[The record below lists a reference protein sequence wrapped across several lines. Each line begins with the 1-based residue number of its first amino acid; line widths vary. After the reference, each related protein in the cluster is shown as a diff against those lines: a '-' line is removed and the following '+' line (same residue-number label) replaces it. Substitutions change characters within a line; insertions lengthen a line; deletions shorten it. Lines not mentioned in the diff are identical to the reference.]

1 MHMKSKEQVM
11 KPTRIHK
18 FVNAQIQHR
27 YKRKE
32 REKVRQVSLLTL
44 RAIKIL
50 SGSKQFSFGKQK
62 KQIHAK

>member
-1 MHMKSKEQVM
+1 MHIKSKEQVM

-18 FVNAQIQHR
+18 FASAQIQHS

-44 RAIKIL
+44 RAVKVL
-50 SGSKQFSFGKQK
+50 SGSKQFRFGEQK